1 MRCLAL
7 LPGSRGAEVEMLS
20 ADFLKTAQL
29 LRTTYPDLQV
39 VVPLVN
45 AKRREQFERI
55 KAETAPDMIVHM
67 LDGQARD
74 AMIASDAALLAS
86 GRQRWSVCWRNARWW
101 LATG

>member
-1 MRCLAL
+1 
-7 LPGSRGAEVEMLS
+7 MLS

-29 LRTTYPDLQV
+29 LRASYPDLQV

-86 GRQRWSVCWRNARWW
+86 GRRRWVYAGEMPDGGW
-101 LATG
+101 LSHEAVHLLAGEAVG

>member
-1 MRCLAL
+1 
-7 LPGSRGAEVEMLS
+7 MLS

-29 LRTTYPDLQV
+29 LRATYPDLQV